1 MIPSVQITNGASAAS
16 SRKFRARPVSRSLE
30 NVLVMAH
37 RERKSAPMPM
47 IRECV
52 VTTLSANGQA
62 HIAPLGLIEDG
73 ANWIIAP
80 FRPSATLAN
89 LERSPMATA
98 SFIDD
103 ARIFAGC
110 VTGNKNW
117 PLADVEGWPVP
128 RLSAA
133 LAHAELDAVRIEPHE
148 TRPRFYCAVRRI
160 VSHQPFLGLNRAK
173 AAVLEAAILAT
184 RLHILPR
191 EKIVAEMA
199 YLGIAID
206 KTAGD
211 AEREAFATVKQRIDA
226 HLRSTP

>member
-1 MIPSVQITNGASAAS
+1 
-16 SRKFRARPVSRSLE
+16 
-30 NVLVMAH
+30 
-37 RERKSAPMPM
+37 M

-52 VTTLSANGQA
+52 VTTLDFDSQP

-73 ANWIIAP
+73 VNWIIAP
-80 FRPSATLAN
+80 FRPSATLLN
-89 LERSPMATA
+89 LEFNPVATA

-103 ARIFAGC
+103 VRIFAGC

-117 PLADVEGWPVP
+117 PLSDIPGWRAP
-128 RLSAA
+128 RLEAA
-133 LAHAELDAVRIEPHE
+133 LAHAELEVVRTDPHE
-148 TRPRFYCAVRRI
+148 TRPRFSCAVRR
-160 VSHQPFLGLNRAK
+160 VVTHRPFLGLNRAK

-191 EKIVAEMA
+191 EKIVAEIA
-199 YLGIAID
+199 YLTIAID

-211 AEREAFATVKQRIDA
+211 AEREAFATVRRAIDA